1 MTYPIPVHGSKAAPD
16 LRILVA
22 YLLFFGLA
30 GSVWHFVANGE
41 FSAILTMAEMLQCFA
56 FIILAI
62 QLMTSRSAAG
72 ISVRSLGFEAASL
85 VCRLSS
91 TTWLNGYLPV
101 DASGDHFYQAVDVC
115 SLVVVLWLLHEVLTN
130 KSHSYQHT
138 DDTFPV
144 WPFIATCFFLAAML
158 HADMNDRP
166 LFDTLWMASLFLG
179 VVAVLPQLWLMT
191 QTGGVEAL
199 TSHYIAMA
207 ALGRVFSGIFMWHAR
222 ADITCAPWIVGF
234 NHAVWA
240 ILGAHLL
247 HLLLLGDFAFV
258 YVRTLITLGIQ
269 ARLDLEGI
277 ATVV

>member
-1 MTYPIPVHGSKAAPD
+1 MSASKGTPD
-16 LRILVA
+16 VRIIVA
-22 YLLFFGLA
+22 YCLFFGLA
-30 GSVWHFVANGE
+30 GSIWHFVANGE

-56 FIILAI
+56 FVILAGQVI
-62 QLMTSRSAAG
+62 SSQSAAG
-72 ISVRSLGFEAASL
+72 ISARSLGLEAASL

-101 DASGDHFYQAVDVC
+101 DASGDHFYQAVDMC
-115 SLVVVLWLLHEVLTN
+115 SLAVVLWLLHEVLTK
-130 KSHSYQHT
+130 KSSSYQYEY
-138 DDTFPV
+138 DTFLV
-144 WPFIATCFFLAAML
+144 WPFVAISFILAALL

-166 LFDTLWMASLFLG
+166 LFDAFWMASLFLG

-191 QTGGVEAL
+191 RTGGVEAL
-199 TSHYIAMA
+199 TSHFIAMA
-207 ALGRVFSGIFMWHAR
+207 ALGRVLSGIFMWYAR
-222 ADITCAPWIVGF
+222 EDITCAPWISGF

-247 HLLLLGDFAFV
+247 HLLLLGDFAFL
-258 YVRTLITLGIQ
+258 YVRTVITLGLQ

>member
-1 MTYPIPVHGSKAAPD
+1 MSSSKTTPD
-16 LRILVA
+16 LRIIVA
-22 YLLFFGLA
+22 YGLFFGLA

-56 FIILAI
+56 FVILAVQVI
-62 QLMTSRSAAG
+62 SSDSAAG
-72 ISVRSLGFEAASL
+72 ISARSLGLEAASL

-115 SLVVVLWLLHEVLTN
+115 SLAVVLWLLHEVLTN
-130 KSHSYQHT
+130 KSSSYQQT
-138 DDTFPV
+138 EDTFLV
-144 WPFIATCFFLAAML
+144 WPFVTMSFFMAAML

-166 LFDTLWMASLFLG
+166 LFDALWMASLFLG

-191 QTGGVEAL
+191 RTGGVAAL
-199 TSHYIAMA
+199 TSHFIAMA
-207 ALGRVFSGIFMWHAR
+207 ALGRVLSGIFMWHAR
-222 ADITCAPWIVGF
+222 ADITCAPWISGF

-247 HLLLLGDFAFV
+247 HLLLLGDFAFL
-258 YVRTLITLGIQ
+258 YVRTIITLGIQ